1 VDFNRFAAQHLVV
14 VPAHAGNGLVGVFAL
29 AVVHQPVAFER
40 AVKYFACPVDV
51 QHDLLGGVPG
61 VHQHAV
67 ERQLFVF
74 EGIVEHVPH
83 VVELGLAVRVG
94 VVDAPIDDPVLAGVE
109 VDIQAVD
116 DADALDD
123 AVFVA
128 AILTAD
134 EFYVERVALVQHRVV
149 EYQAGVLGVAD
160 GVLHRQP
167 HGFGRYIVLHEIP
180 VYGIMRKKRMM
191 LGHVGL
197 RIID

>member
-1 VDFNRFAAQHLVV
+1 
-14 VPAHAGNGLVGVFAL
+14 
-29 AVVHQPVAFER
+29 
-40 AVKYFACPVDV
+40 V
-51 QHDLLGGVPG
+51 QHDLLAGVPG
-61 VHQHAV
+61 VHQDGA
-67 ERQLFVF
+67 ERQPFLQ
-74 EGIVEHVPH
+74 EGVVEHVPH
-83 VVELGLAVRVG
+83 LVELGLAVRVG
-94 VVDAPIDDPVLAGVE
+94 VVGAPVDHPVLAGVE

-116 DADALDD
+116 DADALDN

-128 AILTAD
+128 AVLTAD
-134 EFYVERVALVQHRVV
+134 EFYVERVALVQHSVV
-149 EYQAGVLGVAD
+149 ENQVGVFGVAD